1 VAIAGDPMGSR
12 TPVSRL
18 KTSRPNH

>member
-1 VAIAGDPMGSR
+1 VAIAGDPTGSR